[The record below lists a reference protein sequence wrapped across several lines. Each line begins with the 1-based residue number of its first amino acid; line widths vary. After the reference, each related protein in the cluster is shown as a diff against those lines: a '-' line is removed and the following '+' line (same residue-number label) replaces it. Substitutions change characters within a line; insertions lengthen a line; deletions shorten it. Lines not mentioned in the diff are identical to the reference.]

1 MATEPE
7 VYAITNV
14 QSGTSNEQKSRQRSY
29 LIGMGLRT
37 LCFVSAIIT
46 HGTLR
51 WILVAGAI
59 LLPYFSVVIAN
70 AGRER
75 GLVAMPTIF
84 AKSSRKEINSSD
96 DTAQ

>member
-14 QSGTSNEQKSRQRSY
+14 QSGTSNDQKSRQRSY

-37 LCFVSAIIT
+37 LCFVLAIIT

-75 GLVAMPTIF
+75 GMVSMPSMF
-84 AKSSRKEINSSD
+84 AKSSRKAINSSND
-96 DTAQ
+96 SAQ

>member
-14 QSGTSNEQKSRQRSY
+14 QSGTSNDQKSRQRSY
-29 LIGMGLRT
+29 LFGMGLRT
-37 LCFVSAIIT
+37 VCFVSAIIT

-51 WILVAGAI
+51 WVLVAGAI

-75 GLVAMPTIF
+75 GLVAMPNMF
-84 AKSSRKEINSSD
+84 AKASRKAINSTTDS
-96 DTAQ
+96 TQ

>member
-7 VYAITNV
+7 VYVVTDAE
-14 QSGTSNEQKSRQRSY
+14 SGTSQAQKRRQRTY
-29 LIGMGLRT
+29 LIGMSLRT
-37 LCFVSAIIT
+37 ICFIGAIIA

-59 LLPYFSVVIAN
+59 LLPYFAVVVAN

-75 GLVAMPTIF
+75 GQVGMMSMFTPTQR
-84 AKSSRKEINSSD
+84 KSINPSS
-96 DTAQ
+96 QPNQ

>member
-7 VYAITNV
+7 VYAITDV

-29 LIGMGLRT
+29 LVGMGLRT
-37 LCFVSAIIT
+37 LCFVGAIVT
-46 HGTLR
+46 SGTLR
-51 WILVAGAI
+51 WVLVAGAI

-75 GLVAMPTIF
+75 GLVSMPTMF
-84 AKSSRKEINSSD
+84 AKSSRKAIDGSNDS
-96 DTAQ
+96 AQ

>member
-7 VYAITNV
+7 VYAITEV
-14 QSGTSNEQKSRQRSY
+14 QSGTSQEQKTRQRSY
-29 LIGMGLRT
+29 LFGMGLRT

-59 LLPYFSVVIAN
+59 VLPYFSVVIAN

-75 GLVAMPTIF
+75 GLVSMPTVF
-84 AKSSRKEINSSD
+84 SGTSRKSIESLND
-96 DTAQ
+96 PTK

>member
-1 MATEPE
+1 MASDPE
-7 VYAITNV
+7 VYAITDV
-14 QSGTSNEQKSRQRSY
+14 QSGTSNDQKSRQRSY

-75 GLVAMPTIF
+75 GLVAMPTMF
-84 AKSSRKEINSSD
+84 AKSSRKAINSSD
-96 DTAQ
+96 DLGQ

>member
-14 QSGTSNEQKSRQRSY
+14 QSGTSNDQKSRQRSY

-37 LCFVSAIIT
+37 LCFVLAIIT

-75 GLVAMPTIF
+75 GMVSMPSMF
-84 AKSSRKEINSSD
+84 AKSSRKAINSSD
-96 DTAQ
+96 DSAQ

>member
-14 QSGTSNEQKSRQRSY
+14 QSGTSNDQKSRQRSY

-37 LCFVSAIIT
+37 LCFVGAIVT
-46 HGTLR
+46 SGTLR

-75 GLVAMPTIF
+75 GLISMPSMF
-84 AKSSRKEINSSD
+84 AKNSNKAID
-96 DTAQ
+96 DSAQ

>member
-14 QSGTSNEQKSRQRSY
+14 QSGTSNDQKARQRSY
-29 LIGMGLRT
+29 LFGMGLRT

-75 GLVAMPTIF
+75 GLVSMPSMF
-84 AKSSRKEINSSD
+84 AKNSSKAINSSENLD
-96 DTAQ
+96 Q

>member
-7 VYAITNV
+7 VYAITDV
-14 QSGTSNEQKSRQRSY
+14 QSGTTSEQKTRQRSY
-29 LIGMGLRT
+29 LFGMGLRT
-37 LCFVSAIIT
+37 LCFVGAIIT
-46 HGTLR
+46 SGTLR

-75 GLVAMPTIF
+75 GLVAMPTMF
-84 AKSSRKEINSSD
+84 AKSTNKAIDGLNDS
-96 DTAQ
+96 AQ

>member
-14 QSGTSNEQKSRQRSY
+14 QSGTSNEQKTRQRSY

-75 GLVAMPTIF
+75 GLVAMPTMF
-84 AKSSRKEINSSD
+84 AKSARKAINSAE

>member
-7 VYAITNV
+7 VYAITDV
-14 QSGTSNEQKSRQRSY
+14 QSGTSNEQKTRQRSY

-37 LCFVSAIIT
+37 LCFVSAIVT
-46 HGTLR
+46 QGTLR

-75 GLVAMPTIF
+75 GLVSMPTMF
-84 AKSSRKEINSSD
+84 AKSSRKEINSSND
-96 DTAQ
+96 PAQ

>member
-14 QSGTSNEQKSRQRSY
+14 QSGTSNEQKTRQRSY

-75 GLVAMPTIF
+75 GLVAMPTMF
-84 AKSSRKEINSSD
+84 AKSSRKAINSTEDS
-96 DTAQ
+96 AQ